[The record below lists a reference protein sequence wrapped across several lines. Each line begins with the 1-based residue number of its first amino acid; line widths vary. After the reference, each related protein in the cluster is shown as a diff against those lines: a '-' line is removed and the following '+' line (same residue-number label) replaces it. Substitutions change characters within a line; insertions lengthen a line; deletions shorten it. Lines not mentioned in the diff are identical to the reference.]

1 MPEARPKDMPPLYG
15 WAIGL
20 GAGAVAF
27 GASLVAVGIEG
38 NGSVAIGVV
47 VALIVGTIFT
57 IAERSAPPARSAP
70 PKADPAPT
78 MPASGSS
85 KPAAAAMA
93 SAPAAAMET
102 AAEPEG
108 TKPKAL
114 DAPAGEK
121 DDLKQI
127 TGVGPVIEDKLN
139 GLGVYHFWQ
148 IAGWSE
154 DEITWVDG
162 YLNFKGRIGRDDW
175 IGQAKTLAESSP
187 SKPPA

>member
-1 MPEARPKDMPPLYG
+1 MPEAKPKDMPPLYG